1 MNNEFDIKVNVV
13 EGKNDLQKLK
23 GEFDST
29 TQSAKETGK
38 AVDEVMNK
46 VSKGEKLPLTDS
58 MKELLTSA
66 QEAQRAL
73 THMVEN
79 GGTKV
84 LSSHLMRASELLDE
98 IRKKSKLG
106 EALGVGK
113 NYDMSGFKDVSSF
126 ASKMGSVIS
135 TLNQEEKAHADL
147 VSKLAK
153 QKEQAELASQRGVVQ
168 GAKQAAAEKTAA
180 EKEMARQVAEAEKMV
195 NAEATELARVRTANE
210 KEMLRQVAE
219 AAQMQADAEKKAK
232 KDAAETTIR
241 LAREKAE
248 AEKRAA
254 AEAMANS
261 QFAGMGRDAY
271 SQYQS
276 DGNLEAYKANLQQII
291 ALRDASASRASLPEF
306 VKTGDLNAQL
316 DAVRNLARGADEASK
331 ALNGLKQSTDSASA
345 SAKRSNGIFS
355 NFGGSLMR
363 IAKLRL
369 LRGIVRSITSAF
381 KEGTQNIYQYSTALG
396 SADASNFKNTMDGLA
411 SALLKMKNAIGTAI
425 APLLSAIVPILQK
438 IVGWVTAA
446 IDALA
451 QFFAVL
457 NGQKT
462 YTRVKDVSVA
472 WQDTADNING
482 ANDEAQE
489 YKRTILGF
497 DEINA
502 LDAPNQG
509 GGGSGGGGGSSVS
522 PSDMFEEAPV
532 ATTGLQGAINGLA
545 KFIKPAVDMFK
556 AIPDGLDIAL
566 TMAQALLEGSPKKFE
581 EALQKLQNL
590 FKKNDTFRGLATGAF
605 GVATDIQTF
614 FENLWTHIKLDA
626 VTVVRDIIRFLK
638 PLLNA
643 LGINTDK
650 TLTDLDKTINDLS
663 NDLEWNKDKVETA
676 KKAWKEYAEGKISPA
691 GWTIVQQAVSGCFGK
706 AKGTA
711 EAFFQTVKTMEK
723 YKFDPKLLYLGMN
736 ETMTATEKAKV
747 GVQNLH
753 KMVKFLESQGIDT
766 TEIRK
771 QLEEM
776 EGSADKTK
784 NAVGGVQKADDNLQK
799 SGFSLKNKRLEFLDT
814 SGMSDKAKGS
824 IDKVK
829 QAFDILGMLGFDM
842 DDKID
847 ELQRAMNAGKNTSKQ
862 VDGVKGSFESLSG
875 YTPIGYGI
883 HMFFQN
889 VGNWITDAW
898 EKLKNFVS
906 GLLGL
911 NDINTTVKT
920 TTEEAN
926 SRRKTNQK
934 KNGGFVNG
942 FKNGGFIPRFDG
954 GGINSADIFLANEN
968 GMQPELVG
976 HIGNRTAVANQGQMV
991 DAMAAGVYR
1000 AMSELMQGNGNTEV
1014 NVYMDGQRIANVVD
1028 RANRQK
1034 NRRMNVRLV

>member
-113 NYDMSGFKDVSSF
+113 NYDMSGFKEVSSF

-195 NAEATELARVRTANE
+195 NAEANELARVRAANE

-254 AEAMANS
+254 ADAMANS
-261 QFAGMGRDAY
+261 RFAGMGRDAY

-331 ALNGLKQSTDSASA
+331 ALNGLKQSTDSASS
-345 SAKRSNGIFS
+345 SAKHSNGIFS
-355 NFGGSLMR
+355 NFGGSLIR

-411 SALLKMKNAIGTAI
+411 SSLLKMKNAIGTAI

-472 WQDTADNING
+472 WQDTADNISG
-482 ANDEAQE
+482 ATDAAQE
-489 YKRTILGF
+489 YKNTILGF

-502 LDAPNQG
+502 LDSPNQG

-532 ATTGLQGAINGLA
+532 ATTGLQGVINGIA

-581 EALQKLQNL
+581 EGLKKIQQL
-590 FKKNDTFRGLATGAF
+590 FKKNNTFKDVVTWAFNAATDVQKF
-605 GVATDIQTF
+605 FEQLWTKLRLGVA
-614 FENLWTHIKLDA
+614 KVA
-626 VTVVRDIIRFLK
+626 RDIIKYLEPALK
-638 PLLNA
+638 LI
-643 LGINTDK
+643 GIDPKK
-650 TLTDLDKTINDLS
+650 TLQDLDKTIEDLS
-663 NDLEWNKDKVETA
+663 NEVEWNEDKVKTA
-676 KKAWKEYAEGKISPA
+676 KKAWEDFANSKISPA
-691 GWTIVQQAVSGCFGK
+691 GWTIVQQAVSGAFGK

-711 EAFFQTVKTMEK
+711 EAFFQTIKTMEK
-723 YKFDPKLLYLGMN
+723 YKFDPKLLYLGMD
-736 ETMTATEKAKV
+736 KAKTASERAKI
-747 GVQNLH
+747 GVENLK

-766 TEIRK
+766 SKIRK
-771 QLEEM
+771 ELEKM

-784 NAVGGVQKADDNLQK
+784 DAVKGVQKADDNLQN
-799 SGFSLKNKRLEFLDT
+799 SGFSLKGKRNELQGT
-814 SGMSDKAKGS
+814 ASMSDSTKKAMDRTRGALNLLQVFGFS
-824 IDKVK
+824 MNGKV
-829 QAFDILGMLGFDM
+829 QQ
-842 DDKID
+842 
-847 ELQRAMNAGKNTSKQ
+847 LQNVMNAGKDASGK
-862 VDGVKGSFESLSG
+862 VDGVKSSLSSLSDYKPTG
-875 YTPIGYGI
+875 FGIFDFFANIGK
-883 HMFFQN
+883 
-889 VGNWITDAW
+889 WITDTW
-898 EKLKNFVS
+898 NTLKGFV
-906 GLLGL
+906 GDL
-911 NDINTTVKT
+911 IKIPKT
-920 TTEEAN
+920 DYTKYYNPDDDSN

-934 KNGGFVNG
+934 KDGGFITRSM
-942 FKNGGFIPRFDG
+942 GGFIPRFDG

-968 GMQPELVG
+968 GNPELVG
-976 HIGNRTAVANQGQMV
+976 RIGNRTAVANQGQMV
-991 DAMAAGVYR
+991 EAMSQGIYR
-1000 AMSELMQGNGNTEV
+1000 AMSELMQGNGTSEV
-1014 NVYMDGQRIANVVD
+1014 NVYMDGQRIAHVVD